1 MTQQALRNKLDAMAQ
16 LPGVNGCALVEID
29 AGMVWHHAGQIE
41 GVQTFAE
48 AASDYWRLY
57 GRLAGQFQDLG
68 ELRASIMMHAH
79 GRLTL
84 LPCGGGMLLVSLTAG
99 QKSGLDWNQ
108 WQAHAQ
114 ELAQLVNLL

>member
-1 MTQQALRNKLDAMAQ
+1 MTQQALRDALEGMAA
-16 LPGVNGCALVEID
+16 LPGVDGCALVEVD

-68 ELRASIMMHAH
+68 ELRASVMMHAR
-79 GRLTL
+79 GRITL
-84 LPCGGGMLLVSLTAG
+84 LPCGSGMLLVALTRP
-99 QKSGLDWNQ
+99 KSGLDWAQ
-108 WQAHAQ
+108 WQDKARQ
-114 ELAQLVNLL
+114 LAQLVDRL

>member
-1 MTQQALRNKLDAMAQ
+1 MKQQALRNKLDAMAQ

>member
-1 MTQQALRNKLDAMAQ
+1 MKQQALRDKLDAMAR

-57 GRLAGQFQDLG
+57 GRLAGQFQGLG

-79 GRLTL
+79 GRITL

-99 QKSGLDWNQ
+99 QKPGLDWTQ
-108 WQAHAQ
+108 WQAQAH
-114 ELAQLVNLL
+114 ELALLVDQL

>member
-1 MTQQALRNKLDAMAQ
+1 MKQQALRNKLDAMAQ

-114 ELAQLVNLL
+114 ELAQLANLL

>member
-1 MTQQALRNKLDAMAQ
+1 MKQRALRDKLDTMAR

-57 GRLAGQFQDLG
+57 GRLAGQFQGLGDL
-68 ELRASIMMHAH
+68 RTSIMMHAN

-84 LPCGGGMLLVSLTAG
+84 LPCGKGMLLVALTSN
-99 QKSGLDWNQ
+99 QKSSIDWAE
-108 WQAHAQ
+108 WQTQAR
-114 ELAQLVNLL
+114 ELAQLVDQL

>member
-1 MTQQALRNKLDAMAQ
+1 MKQQALRNKLDAMAQ

-57 GRLAGQFQDLG
+57 GRLAGQFEDLG
-68 ELRASIMMHAH
+68 ELRASVMMHAR
-79 GRLTL
+79 GRITL
-84 LPCGGGMLLVSLTAG
+84 LPCGSGMLLVALTRA
-99 QKSGLDWNQ
+99 KSRLDWTL
-108 WQAHAQ
+108 WQDKARQ
-114 ELAQLVNLL
+114 LAQLVNRL

>member
-1 MTQQALRNKLDAMAQ
+1 MKQQALRDKLDAMAQ

-29 AGMVWHHAGQIE
+29 AGMVWHHAGQID

-68 ELRASIMMHAH
+68 KLRASIMMHSN
-79 GRLTL
+79 GRITL
-84 LPCGGGMLLVSLTAG
+84 LPCGNGMLLVALTAN
-99 QKSGLDWNQ
+99 QKSGIDWAE
-108 WQAHAQ
+108 WQTHAR
-114 ELAQLVNLL
+114 ELAHLVDQL